1 VIILQELE
9 KHKLELLARIDERT
23 KSMEE
28 KISRMDKVIY
38 GNGKEGLCDRVDKIE
53 TQHITV
59 DKVRAENWKMIG
71 IILAAF
77 SVIVALLNYFKI

>member
-1 VIILQELE
+1 MQELE

-28 KISRMDKVIY
+28 KIIRIDKVIY
-38 GNGKEGLCDRVDKIE
+38 GNGKEGLCDRVDNME
-53 TQHITV
+53 TQHMTV
-59 DKVRAENWKMIG
+59 DKMRAENWKMIG

-77 SVIVALLNYFKI
+77 SLIVAVINYFKI